1 VEIVALAPM
10 AQMTSS
16 SGVDV
21 NVYVDAGDGVILG
34 EDKALMEHHPNQFDQ
49 EIYYPILV
57 EADRFD
63 QLYLVGIILLPKMDV
78 VLLLMWEPPA
88 VVMVQ

>member
-1 VEIVALAPM
+1 M
-10 AQMTSS
+10 AQRTATSD
-16 SGVDV
+16 VDA
-21 NVYVDAGDGVILG
+21 NVYVDVGDGVILG
-34 EDKALMEHHPNQFDQ
+34 EDKALMEHHLNQFDQ
-49 EIYYPILV
+49 EIDYPIHV

-78 VLLLMWEPPA
+78 VQLLMLEPPA